1 MSSGF
6 GSLFSNNFSLQTSCT
21 FFPPKPARLSLSLYP
36 LFLFLFL
43 FPPSVFTVPS
53 PFFPVVKVGLSH
65 ILSLMQM
72 FLDDKSDVSAA
83 RRAQISQNSPY
94 FDLGV
99 GAERKERG
107 EESV

>member
-1 MSSGF
+1 MHFLSS
-6 GSLFSNNFSLQTSCT
+6 
-21 FFPPKPARLSLSLYP
+21 LSLSP
-36 LFLFLFL
+36 LFLFLSFSTL
-43 FPPSVFTVPS
+43 CFQRSL
-53 PFFPVVKVGLSH
+53 PFFSPVVKVGLSH

-99 GAERKERG
+99 GAERKEKGGG
-107 EESV
+107 ESLFRLFLLFSSTS